1 MKLRIVN
8 DMFKKLSAYFL
19 LVILAFFARTVHAS
33 EMIIYPSGDGYVNQ
47 ADENALNGSKTSLV
61 SSYEGQGKAQ
71 LSYVKFSLAS
81 IPQGSLISS
90 ATFQT
95 TAYSCSGADQTPELT
110 LSTVIDEWSEQTMR
124 WMTRPRTGL
133 YIGVVKPSA
142 KTLSWNATSRVQNW
156 FQNPAGNYGFEL
168 AIQGGPFT
176 CKFYSREY
184 STASVR
190 PMLIVKYTAP
200 TPTPTKAIIFN
211 PIIGKIGIK
220 ITPIIT
226 GAAQTTVTPT
236 EATITP
242 TTDGSQ
248 QSVSPT
254 VTTGVTESGE
264 KAATE
269 EATAAAQQPS
279 SSASA
284 EHAKTTPVDN
294 RFYYLGAAALV
305 LLGVIAI
312 ATLISARRTKAA
324 PHAEE
329 KTAEVEPEPAPKK
342 GKKSPKKIADQPT
355 EDSTDQ

>member
-8 DMFKKLSAYFL
+8 DMVRKLVL
-19 LVILAFFARTVHAS
+19 LIFAIFALFGASQAHAS
-33 EMIIYPSGDGYVNQ
+33 ETIIYPSGDGYVNQ

-61 SSYEGQGKAQ
+61 TSYEGQGKAN
-71 LSYVKFSLAS
+71 LSYVKFNLAS
-81 IPQGSLISS
+81 IPQGSQISS

-95 TAYSCSGADQTPELT
+95 TAYSCTGADQTPELS

-142 KTLSWNATSRVQNW
+142 KTLSWNVTSRVQNW

-184 STASVR
+184 GTSSVR

-200 TPTPTKAIIFN
+200 TPTPTKAVVFN

-226 GAAQTTVTPT
+226 GAAQTTATPT
-236 EATITP
+236 GATTTP
-242 TTDGSQ
+242 ATEQ

-264 KAATE
+264 KTTTE

-294 RFYYLGAAALV
+294 RFYYLGVAALA
-305 LLGVIAI
+305 LLGIIAV
-312 ATLISARRTKAA
+312 ATLYAARRPKGAL
-324 PHAEE
+324 HAEE
-329 KTAEVEPEPAPKK
+329 KAAEVEPEPAPKK
-342 GKKSPKKIADQPT
+342 GKKSAKKNSDQPS
-355 EDSTDQ
+355 EDTPN